1 MRYYPFPDDPAEYG
15 SLSFEN
21 RTGFVHDEGPNLRP
35 RLYVDHDP
43 SLIFPWTPHFLPGVF
58 FAAVSRAS
66 DGSPLPHPPSA
77 ADRETENN
85 P

>member
-1 MRYYPFPDDPAEYG
+1 MSMDKRYATDSDRP
-15 SLSFEN
+15 LSYEN
-21 RTGFVHDEGPNLRP
+21 RTGFAGEDTPYPRA

-43 SLIFPWTPHFLPGVF
+43 SLIFPWTPRFLPGVF

-66 DGSPLPHPPSA
+66 DGSPLSRRRGGEDPESGS
-77 ADRETENN
+77 N

>member
-1 MRYYPFPDDPAEYG
+1 MSRDKRYTTDSDRPM
-15 SLSFEN
+15 SFEN
-21 RTGFVHDEGPNLRP
+21 RTGFAREDMPYPRA

-66 DGSPLPHPPSA
+66 DESPLSRRRDGANP
-77 ADRETENN
+77 ENGSN
-85 P
+85 L